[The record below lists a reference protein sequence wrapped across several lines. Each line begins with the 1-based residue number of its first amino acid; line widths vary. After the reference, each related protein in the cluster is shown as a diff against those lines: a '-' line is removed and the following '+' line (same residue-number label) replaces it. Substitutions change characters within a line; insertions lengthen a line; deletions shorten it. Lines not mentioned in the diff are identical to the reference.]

1 MGKSIFVVVI
11 LLNTCRLGVSTLFN
25 IETYFDVVHSNLTGN
40 DWKRPKILSEGL
52 CLVLYP
58 DSKSLM
64 NDTFFNKFFN
74 GANKGRTL
82 YQAIE
87 DKILDMTL
95 PVYIQSVAQRFASA
109 NAKNNRFDSQSSAE
123 LLLDHI
129 KNATNLTGDMRNGLI
144 HSYNLNR
151 HDNICLFLAESLY
164 YALEVQN
171 NPNAIYIP
179 METATTIHL
188 ENYQILP
195 WHQLISNDSIEVNQ
209 LSSRIRATLDLL
221 GDFEIETFVK
231 LAQLVITEED
241 GEDYLYAPITDDE
254 IALYTQFNIS
264 KDEFLLMEECGL
276 INMGARITNQFKVEY
291 PYLYG
296 FQNNDLALIFS
307 SKDEKACE
315 VEYKSYSITQ
325 AGSALLKIANIDT
338 DDDFFIKLAKILKGK
353 FSSLSIMISL
363 FEVEDAINYEIS
375 SDIEWNQNLMP
386 D

>member
-1 MGKSIFVVVI
+1 M
-11 LLNTCRLGVSTLFN
+11 STLFN
-25 IETYFDVVHSNLTGN
+25 IETYFDVIHSNLTGN

-64 NDTFFNKFFN
+64 SDTFFNKFFT

-87 DKILDMTL
+87 DKTLDMTF
-95 PVYIQSVAQRFASA
+95 PVYIQSIAQHFASA

-123 LLLDHI
+123 ILLDHI

-144 HSYNLNR
+144 HSYNLNC
-151 HDNICLFLAESLY
+151 HDNICLFLAEALY
-164 YALEVQN
+164 YALAVQN
-171 NPNAIYIP
+171 NPNSSYIP

-188 ENYQILP
+188 ENHQILP
-195 WHQLISNDSIEVNQ
+195 WHQLISNDSIEVNL
-209 LSSRIRATLDLL
+209 LSPRIRATLDLL

-231 LAQLVITEED
+231 LARLVITEED

-254 IALYTQFNIS
+254 IVLYIQFNIS

-291 PYLYG
+291 PHLYG
-296 FQNNDLALIFS
+296 FQNNNLVLIFS
-307 SKDEKACE
+307 SKDEKGCE
-315 VEYKSYSITQ
+315 AEYKSYSITQ
-325 AGSALLKIANIDT
+325 AGKTLLKMANIDT
-338 DDDFFIKLAKILKGK
+338 DDDFFIKLAKILKDK
-353 FSSLSIMISL
+353 FSALSVQIGL
-363 FEVEDAINYEIS
+363 FEIEDAINYEIS
-375 SDIEWNQNLMP
+375 SDIEWNKSLMP
-386 D
+386 N

>member
-25 IETYFDVVHSNLTGN
+25 IETYFDVIHSNLTGN

-95 PVYIQSVAQRFASA
+95 PVYIQSVAQRFTSA

-144 HSYNLNR
+144 HSYSLNR
-151 HDNICLFLAESLY
+151 HNNICLFLAEALY
-164 YALEVQN
+164 YTLVVQN
-171 NPNAIYIP
+171 NPNASYIP
-179 METATTIHL
+179 MKTAATIHL
-188 ENYQILP
+188 EDHQILP

-209 LSSRIRATLDLL
+209 LSPRIRATLDLL
-221 GDFEIETFVK
+221 GDYEIETFVK
-231 LAQLVITEED
+231 LARLVITEED

-254 IALYTQFNIS
+254 IALYTQFDIS

-276 INMGARITNQFKVEY
+276 INMGARITNQFRVEY
-291 PYLYG
+291 PHLYG
-296 FQNNDLALIFS
+296 FQNNNLALIIS

-325 AGSALLKIANIDT
+325 AGKSLLEIANIDT
-338 DDDFFIKLAKILKGK
+338 DDDFFIKLARILKDK
-353 FSSLSIMISL
+353 FSALSIKIGL
-363 FEVEDAINYEIS
+363 FEIEDIIRLNSIS
-375 SDIEWNQNLMP
+375 DLKRFNDVIA
-386 D
+386 